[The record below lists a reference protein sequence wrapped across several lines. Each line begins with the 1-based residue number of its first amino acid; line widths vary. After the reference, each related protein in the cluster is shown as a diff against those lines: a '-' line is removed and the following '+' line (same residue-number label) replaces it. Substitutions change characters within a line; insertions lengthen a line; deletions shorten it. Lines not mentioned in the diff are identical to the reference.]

1 MAIKFTDNSDIVK
14 RELEKKILKALSVIG
29 EAAEGYAKEDCPVDT
44 GRLRNSITYATHEK
58 HSKGNTHKHPKGKQ
72 DARPSEYEAHAKPEK
87 NCVCIGTNVEYAQ
100 YVEFRSLNHTIGKAH
115 FLRDAVLDHK
125 DEYKDYA
132 ETILKAD

>member
-1 MAIKFTDNSDIVK
+1 MAITFIDNTEEVK
-14 RELEKKILKALSVIG
+14 KELEKKILKALSVIG

-72 DARPSEYEAHAKPEK
+72 NADPEEFEAHAKPDK

-100 YVEFRSLNHTIGKAH
+100 YVEFRSMEHITGKAH
-115 FLRDAVLDHK
+115 FLRDAVMEHN
-125 DEYKDYA
+125 DEYKDYV
-132 ETILKAD
+132 EKILKAD